1 MSFDLGG
8 LHSGLLISNFSFLN
22 AQNWEYLWFI
32 NSWKRCHA
40 KAFFVH
46 ILSFSIWDRLV
57 KIAKVQNSG
66 NFWRRL
72 SLENGLFSLG
82 KQFHGDW
89 RGHLHQISQ
98 LDFIKVKH
106 GCISYIKMQNPI
118 CSWMFQM
125 CFCVLDLVKM
135 HHPSIHPS
143 THPSVFCEQSKMV
156 NSLSLPP
163 QRIISFQRKWKWKKQ
178 NGKVKVKVKKAKW

>member
-1 MSFDLGG
+1 MLRTGSICD
-8 LHSGLLISNFSFLN
+8 LLIHENDAMQKHFL
-22 AQNWEYLWFI
+22 
-32 NSWKRCHA
+32 
-40 KAFFVH
+40 H
-46 ILSFSIWDRLV
+46 ILPFSIWDRLV

-98 LDFIKVKH
+98 LDFIKLKH

-143 THPSVFCEQSKMV
+143 THPSVFCE
-156 NSLSLPP
+156 
-163 QRIISFQRKWKWKKQ
+163 KKQ
-178 NGKVKVKVKKAKW
+178 NGKFFQLAASAKNNQISKKAGTAGRRLNKNIQIHLEINTSRNKYKYILY

>member
-1 MSFDLGG
+1 MLRTGSICD
-8 LHSGLLISNFSFLN
+8 LLIHENDAMQKHFL
-22 AQNWEYLWFI
+22 
-32 NSWKRCHA
+32 
-40 KAFFVH
+40 H
-46 ILSFSIWDRLV
+46 ILPFSIWDRLV

-98 LDFIKVKH
+98 LDFIKLKH

-143 THPSVFCEQSKMV
+143 THPSVFCEKSKMV
-156 NSLSLPP
+156 NSFSLPPP
-163 QRIISFQRKWKWKKQ
+163 QRIIRFQRKPGPRGEDWTKTYKYIWK
-178 NGKVKVKVKKAKW
+178 